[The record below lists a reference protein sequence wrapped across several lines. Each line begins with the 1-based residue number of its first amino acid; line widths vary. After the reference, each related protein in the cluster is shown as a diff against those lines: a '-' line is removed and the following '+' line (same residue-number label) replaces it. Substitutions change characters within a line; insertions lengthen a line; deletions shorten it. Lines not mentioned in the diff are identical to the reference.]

1 MYYDDAKRQQ
11 QQRITEKLGDRRERQ
26 VSDLVQQISEF
37 NKTPADLKGEL
48 DRFIIGQDPGKK
60 LISTAI
66 SFHYRRLGAA
76 LKQSAQENP
85 KDLEAILRHT
95 RTPKANIMIVGPTGC
110 GKTYTSEIAS
120 SLVGV
125 PFMAVDLAKFSE
137 VGYVGQNVADILV
150 DLLISAGGNLQVA
163 QVGIVYLDEIDKI
176 ANEPGVYRDVS
187 GTGVQKGLL
196 QLVEGVENTIDLGKE
211 RLRLSTKH
219 VLFIAGGV
227 YDNLDAIVKKRMGR
241 QGHNG
246 DWHKHLLTEDFVK
259 FGMIRQLMGRFPV
272 RVVYRR
278 LSTQDLKDILV
289 TSEGSPL
296 RAYVDDFK
304 AWDIDLAFTE
314 GALTEVAHRAEQES
328 TGARGLVSILHR
340 VLHEEM
346 FRLPGTFTGKF
357 VVDENL
363 VRERFG

>member
-1 MYYDDAKRQQ
+1 
-11 QQRITEKLGDRRERQ
+11 
-26 VSDLVQQISEF
+26 
-37 NKTPADLKGEL
+37 
-48 DRFIIGQDPGKK
+48 
-60 LISTAI
+60 
-66 SFHYRRLGAA
+66 
-76 LKQSAQENP
+76 
-85 KDLEAILRHT
+85 
-95 RTPKANIMIVGPTGC
+95 
-110 GKTYTSEIAS
+110 
-120 SLVGV
+120 
-125 PFMAVDLAKFSE
+125 
-137 VGYVGQNVADILV
+137 
-150 DLLISAGGNLQVA
+150 
-163 QVGIVYLDEIDKI
+163 
-176 ANEPGVYRDVS
+176 
-187 GTGVQKGLL
+187 
-196 QLVEGVENTIDLGKE
+196 
-211 RLRLSTKH
+211 
-219 VLFIAGGV
+219 
-227 YDNLDAIVKKRMGR
+227 MGR

-346 FRLPGTFTGKF
+346 FRLPGAFTGKF